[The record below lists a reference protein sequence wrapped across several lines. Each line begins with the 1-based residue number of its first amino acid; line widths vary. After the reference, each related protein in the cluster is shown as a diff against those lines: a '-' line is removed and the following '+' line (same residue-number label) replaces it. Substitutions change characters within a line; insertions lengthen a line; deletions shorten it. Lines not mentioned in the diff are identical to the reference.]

1 MLFFTSRFWVR
12 HLTIL
17 MFVLTSVMAYG
28 QQTIN
33 GSVTSLDDGEPLPG
47 ATLIIKGTQQGT
59 ISDTNGDFTL
69 QASPNDVLVI
79 SFVGY
84 ATQEIVIDAR
94 KNYSVGLELEMGA
107 LQEIVVMGYTSKRQK
122 ELSASVVSLDADE
135 LQSVTSANI
144 ETMLQGQA
152 AGVTVT
158 SSSGAPGAAA
168 DIRIR
173 GITSINNDTP
183 PLIVVDGI
191 IGGNYVPSD
200 VASVTIL
207 KDAAAIGLYGSA
219 GAAGVI
225 IITTKQG
232 GGKPYLNA
240 SASFGVKEAVTGNF
254 EMMNGAELYE
264 AQRQMWG
271 EDNLV
276 SFLNNRPEE
285 LEDRNFDWLDAAF
298 DQAFIQNYN
307 IAAGGQLE
315 DVSYAF
321 NVDYFNEE
329 GTFTGTNF
337 DRLNLRG
344 RIGFSPLENLTI
356 KTDINAQFS
365 QSEFQHFSWFE
376 DAFWN
381 MPWDNPYADDGSLLG
396 PDYVTDNANEWYG
409 QFRRSFLFSDQYDE
423 LGFNNTD
430 LVWSTTLDYKITDW
444 LSVETRTRLGFSNSK
459 TNVYHSPIT
468 DFGLPFNGV
477 INTNQFNN
485 RSVISTHFLRFNK
498 TYGDHELG
506 AFVAHEGGLYRE
518 ETLNF
523 LGQNL
528 ANNSIKVPAGAS
540 VVVIPSDGSG
550 TLLETSGIS
559 YISELSYG
567 YQGKYFATAYFRRDG
582 SSVFAE
588 NKQFGNF
595 YGGSAAWLLSEESFL
610 VNSSAISNLKMR
622 VSYGTTGNS
631 NIPPF
636 LSLPTYDITRQYNGQ
651 PGGDP
656 NNPANPN
663 LGWESTSMVNAGID
677 LAFNNGLSA
686 NIDIYQKT
694 VEGMLLDNPLPF
706 SSGYQSRTENIGDMR
721 NRGVELTLSYAKSFG
736 NFSYRGNFNV
746 SYNQNEITKV
756 TDALDRQPIL
766 AGSIQQINVVGEE
779 AFQWYMPKWLGVDPA
794 TGTPTW
800 ETVTSDE
807 NGNVISRGVTDD
819 YNEATF
825 QPVGS
830 SLPEITGGFKNEI
843 TYKGLSLSALFT
855 FQTGNLIYHQTRFF
869 VDSDGANT
877 GISLMRLQDDWSR
890 WEQPG
895 DDATHPQLS
904 RGGNNSA
911 HQHSS
916 RYIEKGDFLR
926 LRNITISY
934 VLPESVL
941 AWSGFKQASVNF
953 RADNVATWT
962 EFSGMDPDIGLN
974 VEAFSLPGLSYL
986 KYPISRQFVL
996 GLNLNF

>member
-1 MLFFTSRFWVR
+1 MLLFTSGFWLR
-12 HLTIL
+12 QFSTWALCLLT
-17 MFVLTSVMAYG
+17 VTAYG
-28 QQTIN
+28 QQVVN
-33 GSVTSLDDGEPLPG
+33 GNIISVDDGEPLPG
-47 ATLIIKGTQQGT
+47 ATILVKGTQRGT
-59 ISDTNGDFTL
+59 VSDISGDFAIE
-69 QASPNDVLVI
+69 ASPGEVLVV

-84 ATQEIVIDAR
+84 STQEITLDNR
-94 KNYSVGLELEMGA
+94 SNYDIGLSLELGA
-107 LQEIVVMGYTSKRQK
+107 LQEIVVMGYTSKSQK
-122 ELSASVVSLDADE
+122 ELSASVVSLDAKE
-135 LQSVTSANI
+135 LQSVTAGNI

-158 SSSGAPGAAA
+158 SSTGAPGAAA

-173 GITSINNDTP
+173 GITSINNDRP
-183 PLIVVDGI
+183 PLFVVDGI

-200 VASVTIL
+200 VESITIL
-207 KDAAAIGLYGSA
+207 KDAAAIGLYGAA

-225 IITTKQG
+225 IVTTRQG

-240 SASFGVKEAVTGNF
+240 SASFGIKEAVTGNF

-271 EDNLV
+271 ESNLV

-307 IAAGGQLE
+307 IASGGQME
-315 DVSYAF
+315 GFTYSF
-321 NVDYFNEE
+321 NADYFNEE

-344 RIGFSPLENLTI
+344 RIGFSPLEGLEIN
-356 KTDINAQFS
+356 TDINAQFS

-381 MPWDNPYADDGSLLG
+381 MPWDDPYAADGSLLG
-396 PDYVTDNANEWYG
+396 PDYVTNPQNEWYG
-409 QFRRSFLFSDQYDE
+409 QFRRSFLFSDQFDE

-430 LVWSTTLDYKITDW
+430 LVWSTTLDYQITDW
-444 LSVETRTRLGFSNSK
+444 LSIETRTRLGFSNSR
-459 TNVYHSPIT
+459 TDVYHSPIT

-477 INTNQFNN
+477 IQVDQFSN
-485 RSVISTHFLRFNK
+485 RNVLSTHFLRFNK
-498 TYGDHELG
+498 TYGDHEVG
-506 AFVAHEGGLYRE
+506 AFIAHEGGLYRE

-523 LGQNL
+523 SGQNL
-528 ANNSIKVPAGAS
+528 ANNTVQVPAGAS
-540 VVVIPSDGSG
+540 VVAIPGGGYGS
-550 TLLETSGIS
+550 LLETSGIS

-588 NKQFGNF
+588 NKKFGNF

-610 VNSSAISNLKMR
+610 VNNSAINNLKLR
-622 VSYGTTGNS
+622 ASYGTTGNS
-631 NIPPF
+631 NIEPF
-636 LSLPTYDITRQYNGQ
+636 LDLPTYDITRQYSGQ
-651 PGGDP
+651 PGGEP

-663 LGWESTSMVNAGID
+663 LGWESTSMFNVGFD
-677 LAFNNGLSA
+677 LSFNMGLTA

-694 VEGMLLDNPLPF
+694 VEGMLLNNPLAF
-706 SSGYQSRTENIGDMR
+706 STGYQFRTENIGDMQ
-721 NRGVELTLSYAKSFG
+721 NQGVELTLSYTKNFG
-736 NFSYRGNFNV
+736 NFAYRGNFNV
-746 SYNQNEITKV
+746 SYNKNEITKV
-756 TDALDRQPIL
+756 TDVSNRQPIL
-766 AGSIQQINVVGEE
+766 AGSIQQINAVGEE
-779 AFQWYMPKWLGVDPA
+779 AFQWYMPKWLGVDPDN
-794 TGTPTW
+794 GTPMW
-800 ETVTSDE
+800 ETVVEDE
-807 NGNVISRGVTDD
+807 NGNVVSRGVTDV

-825 QPVGS
+825 QPMGS

-843 TYKGLSLSALFT
+843 SYKGLSLSALFT

-877 GISLMRLQDDWSR
+877 GINLMRLQDDWSR

-895 DDATHPQLS
+895 DVATHPQLS

-934 VLPESVL
+934 VLPQNVL
-941 AWSGFKQASVNF
+941 SWSGFKQASVNL

-962 EFSGMDPDIGLN
+962 GFSGMDPDIGLN